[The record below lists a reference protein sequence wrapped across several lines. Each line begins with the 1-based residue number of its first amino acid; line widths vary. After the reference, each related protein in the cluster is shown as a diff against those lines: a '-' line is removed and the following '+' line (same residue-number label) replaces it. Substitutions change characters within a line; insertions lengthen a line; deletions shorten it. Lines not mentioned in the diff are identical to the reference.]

1 MPETPYE
8 PGWQILP
15 NPFAKIS
22 KQAMF
27 TSTAGKDTDLSI
39 PIIGRVSGRRTDVA
53 QMIMNE
59 QSAIFLVGAP
69 SIGKSTLIRYLQQ
82 PPDAEWSWRNEL
94 TDLRD
99 QLQLSNIHFEQIDL
113 APLEGIEDRSELLAS
128 FIRECTKAL
137 YRAYQPSEQ
146 PSFAPSDLKGL
157 RGLLRTISRE
167 TPDARYFVMLDAV
180 ERLGVPG
187 MPSFSLGA
195 TKAET
200 PQERG
205 LALLDRCGAIRTLV
219 DLIDE
224 FTIFGVILSVESLPR
239 PKIDDQF
246 HHISLDLARFTTM
259 TLQAFTWGD
268 TAEFLAQEP
277 ENFGTNWANMFK
289 ALGGSHIFSRSEQAW
304 LRHQAGT
311 HPYLLQQYCHHAF
324 RFKQEYASIHRTW
337 PELQERDKI
346 QLIELINES
355 LSTFL
360 AHIWQRLQQGIEK
373 SSEETRSRFHEFIS
387 SLAYKCA
394 DDEID
399 PTDWYELG
407 PELRYILYSEGLV
420 RYDRLQP
427 VHFPGSILCQYLTQE
442 AKESKESSKQAI
454 SLLPTTGRNLT
465 ISRPG
470 DQAVVVSLSELEY
483 RLLKTLLQHP
493 ERCKDE
499 ELMKGAWGRIIER
512 PAFTQRMFQ
521 LRKKF
526 KDHCG
531 GMEVIENRY
540 GGLYS
545 IDHPEWFRL
554 E

>member
-1 MPETPYE
+1 MSETPYE

-27 TSTAGKDTDLSI
+27 TSTAGKDTDVST
-39 PIIGRVSGRRTDVA
+39 PIIGRISGRRTDIA
-53 QMIMNE
+53 QIIMNE
-59 QSAIFLVGAP
+59 QSAIFLVGTP
-69 SIGKSTLIRYLQQ
+69 GIGKSTLIRYLHQS
-82 PPDAEWSWRNEL
+82 PDTAWSWRNEL
-94 TDLRD
+94 ADLRG
-99 QLQLSNIHFEQIDL
+99 QLNLGDIHFVQIDL
-113 APLEGIEDRSELLAS
+113 TPLEGNEDRSELLAS

-137 YRAYQPSEQ
+137 YHAYQPSEQ
-146 PSFAPSDLKGL
+146 PPFTQSDLKGL

-167 TPDARYFVMLDAV
+167 TPDARYFLILDAL

-187 MPSFSLGA
+187 MPLFSLG
-195 TKAET
+195 TSKAET

-205 LALLDRCGAIRTLV
+205 IALLDRCGAIRTLV

-224 FTIFGVILSVESLPR
+224 FTIFGVILSIESLPR

-246 HHISLDLARFTTM
+246 HHISLDLAHFTTM

-277 ENFGTNWANMFK
+277 ENFGTNWAKVFK
-289 ALGGSHIFSRSEQAW
+289 ALGGSYIFTRSEQAW
-304 LRHQAGT
+304 LRQQAGT

-324 RFKQEYASIHRTW
+324 RFKQAYASIHRTW
-337 PELQERDKI
+337 PELQERDKL
-346 QLIELINES
+346 QLIELIKGS
-355 LSTFL
+355 LSPFL
-360 AHIWQRLQQGIEK
+360 VIMWERLQEAIER
-373 SSEETRSRFHEFIS
+373 SGRETKSRFYEFIN
-387 SLAYKCA
+387 LLEHKQA
-394 DDEID
+394 DDEIA
-399 PTDWYELG
+399 PNFWYELG

-427 VHFPGSILCQYLTQE
+427 IHFPGSILCQYLAQE

-470 DQAVVVSLSELEY
+470 DQTVVVSLSELEY
-483 RLLKTLLQHP
+483 RLLKALLQHP
-493 ERCKDE
+493 KRCTEE
-499 ELMKGAWGRIIER
+499 ELMMGAWGKKIDR
-512 PAFTQRMFQ
+512 PVFTQRMHQ
-521 LRKKF
+521 LRKKLKGTGETDF
-526 KDHCG
+526 
-531 GMEVIENRY
+531 IENRY
-540 GGLYS
+540 GGIYT
-545 IDHPEWFRL
+545 INNPEWLYL